1 ACWQHRHDPKFQ
13 KQRDARLAELKTQIA
28 PLKKDRLEHHA
39 IIHRL
44 KFEEVIAQAA
54 PLTRPAD
61 TLSPRRGEGRVRGDA
76 DAARAA
82 REKAEA
88 ELAELQSRIV
98 PLEKEI
104 NQLTR
109 QFWVTKEKVVT
120 ERYELS
126 ASRYRQ
132 VEQEE
137 VFFEKP
143 GVTLERMRQLE
154 AAAENDVAALTKMLA
169 ETSART

>member
-1 ACWQHRHDPKFQ
+1 
-13 KQRDARLAELKTQIA
+13 
-28 PLKKDRLEHHA
+28 
-39 IIHRL
+39 L
-44 KFEEVIAQAA
+44 KFEEVIAASSNREGE
-54 PLTRPAD
+54 RPRETQTKERISSGA
-61 TLSPRRGEGRVRGDA
+61 SPSRA

-88 ELAELQSRIV
+88 ELAELQSRIA

-109 QFWVTKEKVVT
+109 QFWVMKEKVVA
-120 ERYELS
+120 EKYDLS

-137 VFFEKP
+137 VFYEKP
-143 GVTLERMRQLE
+143 AVTLERMRQLE
-154 AAAENDVAALTKMLA
+154 QAAESDVATLEKMMGK
-169 ETSART
+169 S